1 MTVMIL
7 GAPEEAHAAYILSK
21 VQKRGQNA
29 FFFDTRRFPSQIK
42 LNVLAG
48 HALGSTQSLGFLEDA
63 QAKLRIPL
71 EDIHAVYWRYHY
83 GIQTPPDITDNFLA
97 GMAHREIE
105 SAMGSF
111 FRMLN
116 CRWLNPP
123 EAIAMHVFKPY
134 QSHVMR
140 QLGLRVPKTLISND
154 PGGVQDFYHQL
165 SGQVIYKPVRG
176 GAHTQQLNSDD
187 LSKERLAELSQ
198 APVQFQE
205 MIEGVDIRVYLI
217 GEEAFAAEIRSSTLD
232 FRGDPNAAIVP
243 VELPEDIRQRCRQ
256 AADALMLGYSG
267 IDIRRSPEGE
277 YVFLECNPCPMFMHF
292 ETVTGY
298 PISDR
303 LVDLLLIPQSL
314 Y

>member
-1 MTVMIL
+1 MMTVMIL

-21 VQKRGQNA
+21 IQKRGQSA

-42 LNVLAG
+42 LNVLVGNAS
-48 HALGSTQSLGFLEDA
+48 GSTQSLGFLEDTQA
-63 QAKLRIPL
+63 QLRIPL
-71 EDIHAVYWRYHY
+71 ENINAVYWRYHY
-83 GIQTPPDITDNFLA
+83 GIQTPPEITDNFLA

-105 SAMGSF
+105 SALGSF

-116 CRWLNPP
+116 CRWLNSPA
-123 EAIAMHVFKPY
+123 AIAMHVFKPY
-134 QSHVMR
+134 QSHVMH
-140 QLGLRVPKTLISND
+140 QLGLRVPQTLISND
-154 PGGVQDFYHQL
+154 PSGVQDFYHQL
-165 SGQVIYKPVRG
+165 NGQVIYKPVRG

-187 LSKERLAELSQ
+187 LTKERLAELAQ

-217 GEEAFAAEIRSSTLD
+217 GEETFAAEIRSSTLD

-243 VELPEDIRQRCRQ
+243 VELPDAIRQQCRQ

-267 IDIRRSPEGE
+267 IDIRRTPAGD

-292 ETVTGY
+292 ENMTGY

-303 LVDLLLIPQSL
+303 LVDLLLTAQS
-314 Y
+314 